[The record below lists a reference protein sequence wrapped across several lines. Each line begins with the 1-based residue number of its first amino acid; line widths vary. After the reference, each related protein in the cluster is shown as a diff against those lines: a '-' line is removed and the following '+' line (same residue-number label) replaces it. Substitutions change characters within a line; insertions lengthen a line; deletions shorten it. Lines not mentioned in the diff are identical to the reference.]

1 MTIRKKLILCS
12 SDMEPLTEELLN
24 IFSYPNIVIRYAF
37 EIIRYDYSSLAELE
51 FQDILEIKPDLV
63 LLLMD
68 KIEPYEGEH
77 RDNVDREYRLM
88 KDIYQTIRHNSKI
101 PIIIISRY
109 EKGIMFQ
116 PTYSCNNE
124 NFPSRIISP
133 YHEPQ
138 GYIFSSRLPERTTL
152 DVHLKMPIAV
162 DNFMGVIKSLL
173 MNSSANNDD

>member
-1 MTIRKKLILCS
+1 MIIKKKLILCA
-12 SDMEPLTEELLN
+12 SDMEPVVEELLGV
-24 IFSYPNIVIRYAF
+24 FSYPRIVNRYAF
-37 EIIRYDYSSLAELE
+37 EIIRYDYSSLAKLG
-51 FQDILEIKPDLV
+51 FQDVLEINPDLI
-63 LLLMD
+63 LLVMN

-77 RDNVDREYRLM
+77 RDRVDREYRLM
-88 KDIYQTIRHNSKI
+88 KDIYKTIRHNSII

-138 GYIFSSRLPERTTL
+138 GFIFSSRLPERTTL
-152 DVHLKMPIAV
+152 DVHLKIPFTV
-162 DNFMGVIKSLL
+162 SDFMGVIKNLL
-173 MNSSANNDD
+173 MNSPVNNGD